1 MLCHLRLLRSSSER
15 VAVRIKN
22 KYYAYNMLKRQI
34 VNHEFKINSDFLGVI
49 IKTEK

>member
-1 MLCHLRLLRSSSER
+1 MLCHLRILRSSSER

-22 KYYAYNMLKRQI
+22 KYYACKILTNI
-34 VNHEFKINSDFLGVI
+34 VNHEFKINSDILGVI